1 MTKVAEKNLWRM
13 LAGRAISFVL
23 LSLLLIIL
31 LGAKIAS
38 AQSASS
44 SSLIVTPSTL
54 VLLVGEDYALSAV
67 DATGRPVSGAEWAL
81 STPIADFHVENGEA
95 HLDALSAGRATLTAT
110 FDGQSASA
118 TISIL
123 SGSALPPATVRW
135 SLEPTPGYETLKVF
149 QTHPSVDSPGRFL
162 FHRGEQIL
170 NRYYSS
176 APSSRTTGVDDP
188 PFFFRKPPHV

>member
-1 MTKVAEKNLWRM
+1 
-13 LAGRAISFVL
+13 
-23 LSLLLIIL
+23 
-31 LGAKIAS
+31 
-38 AQSASS
+38 
-44 SSLIVTPSTL
+44 L

-135 SLEPTPGYETLKVF
+135 SLEPTPGYET
-149 QTHPSVDSPGRFL
+149 P
-162 FHRGEQIL
+162 
-170 NRYYSS
+170 
-176 APSSRTTGVDDP
+176 
-188 PFFFRKPPHV
+188 

>member
-135 SLEPTPGYETLKVF
+135 SLEPTPGYET
-149 QTHPSVDSPGRFL
+149 P
-162 FHRGEQIL
+162 
-170 NRYYSS
+170 
-176 APSSRTTGVDDP
+176 
-188 PFFFRKPPHV
+188 